1 MPSGERVEIHTTAK
15 CLANQERVVI
25 RVGSETATVTAGEWS
40 RLISKPKRVEV
51 ALYPNGIDDLI
62 S

>member
-1 MPSGERVEIHTTAK
+1 MDGRVEILTTGK
-15 CLANQERVVI
+15 CLGQQERVVI
-25 RVGSETATVTAGEWS
+25 RVGSETATMTAGEWS
-40 RLISKPKRVEV
+40 RLVSKPQRLET